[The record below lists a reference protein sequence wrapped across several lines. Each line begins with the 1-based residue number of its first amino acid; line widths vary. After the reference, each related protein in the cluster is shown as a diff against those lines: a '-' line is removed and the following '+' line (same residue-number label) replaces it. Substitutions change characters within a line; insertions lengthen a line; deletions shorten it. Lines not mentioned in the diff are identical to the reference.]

1 MKINNFNYIKMNHY
15 ETKNNHVQSSESFI
29 IGSKPLNKPEHFS
42 NKNIPL
48 YDALPGIEKNIKR
61 IELVSNETPIEI
73 MKNLQRTT
81 GSQANLFIKRDDL
94 TNPIY
99 GGNKARKLEFTM
111 ADILLKGSKRIIT
124 GGGLGSHMTVAIS
137 AFAKQF
143 NIPVDIV
150 LIKQPV
156 NEHVKSNLLLDKYFG
171 ANMEYSSNYVSFA
184 ADIAKKYAEG
194 WSKDNKMP
202 YVILPGDS
210 NPLSDLGYVNAAF
223 EMKKQ
228 IQEGKIPEPDY
239 IFVAAGSCGTMAGLV
254 SGLKLAGLKTKV
266 VGVQVSDGFFTNEN
280 TVSGLANKTIEFI
293 GKNSSINTSSIKIKE
308 NDFIMLH
315 NYFGEGYG
323 YSTTKAEATLDLLK
337 KAENINLDITYTGK
351 AMAAML
357 DFAKLPENSNKNI
370 MFLNTYNSNGLSKE
384 SNSINYLDLPK
395 EFRQFF

>member
-1 MKINNFNYIKMNHY
+1 MNFYQ
-15 ETKNNHVQSSESFI
+15 TKKSDYVQSTESFI
-29 IGSKPLNKPEHFS
+29 IETKPLNKPEQFS

-48 YDALPGIEKNIKR
+48 YDVLPGIEKNIKR
-61 IELVSNETPIEI
+61 IELVSNETPVEI
-73 MKNLQRTT
+73 MKNLQKKIN
-81 GSQANLFIKRDDL
+81 SQANLFIKRDDL

-111 ADILLKGSKRIIT
+111 ADILVKGSKRIIT

-171 ANMEYSSNYVSFA
+171 ANMEYSSNYISFA

-194 WSKDNKMP
+194 WTKDNKMP
-202 YVILPGDS
+202 YIILPGDS

-223 EMKKQ
+223 EMRKQ
-228 IQEGKIPEPDY
+228 IQEGKMPEPDY
-239 IFVAAGSCGTMAGLV
+239 IFLAAGSCGTMAGLV
-254 SGLKLAGLKTKV
+254 AGLRLAGLKTKV

-280 TVSGLANKTIEFI
+280 TVSGLANKTLEFI
-293 GKNSSINTSSIKIKE
+293 AKNSCVKTSSMKIKE

-315 NYFGEGYG
+315 NYLGEGYG
-323 YSTTKAEATLDLLK
+323 YSTSEAESTLELLK
-337 KAENINLDITYTGK
+337 KTENINLDITYTAK
-351 AMAAML
+351 AMAAMI

-370 MFLNTYNSNGLSKE
+370 VFLNTYNSNDLSKE
-384 SNSINYLDLPK
+384 SEAVNYLDLPK
-395 EFRQFF
+395 EFRKLF